1 MKRIIIIAGPNG
13 AGKTT
18 FAREF
23 LPNEAGLPTFINAD
37 LIAAGLNPFRPESG
51 AFQEGEAKM
60 SEEGSGLNKE
70 PRDPFFVGVEAAL
83 RRAAKVAHRRAF
95 ETSGLVPISK
105 GGEIVYVTPSPE
117 IFGDDPE
124 ASAPPD

>member
-1 MKRIIIIAGPNG
+1 M
-13 AGKTT
+13 T
-18 FAREF
+18 
-23 LPNEAGLPTFINAD
+23 
-37 LIAAGLNPFRPESG
+37 
-51 AFQEGEAKM
+51 
-60 SEEGSGLNKE
+60 EEGSGLNKE

-83 RRAAKVAHRRAF
+83 RRAAKVAHLRAM